1 MRIVSGSFGRQSL
14 PLRLRRWSPAQ
25 TGWVGAW
32 SKKYRLTLL
41 FAITAVGL
49 TAAAAMLVNI
59 VVGNLAEDNLIRIA
73 EENTARDGSH
83 IQSMMRGGH
92 SMVSDGPT
100 GMMHNQTM
108 EGMEQPMPDAMRSIN
123 SQKSQRS

>member
-1 MRIVSGSFGRQSL
+1 
-14 PLRLRRWSPAQ
+14 
-25 TGWVGAW
+25 
-32 SKKYRLTLL
+32 
-41 FAITAVGL
+41 
-49 TAAAAMLVNI
+49 MLVNI

-92 SMVSDGPT
+92 SMDSDAPT

-108 EGMEQPMPDAMRSIN
+108 EGMEQPKPDAMRSEGASDSGEAMEN
-123 SQKSQRS
+123 MQQPNPLDLETLSGPDGLP